1 MANDKD
7 KTSGARTPQEDAED
21 AGSGRRGLFG
31 LWNKL
36 DDAMQSGRGGD
47 RPVETSSRAVAP
59 SSAVQDDIAIKRA
72 RPSGAVRMLLPEGCI
87 IEGSLKSASDT
98 EIAGRVQGDVTVQGR
113 LLLGASGVIAGNV
126 RAASCLIEGKV
137 EGKVE
142 CSDDV
147 ELSRTGRLNADV
159 SAGKRVNIAGQVLG
173 NVNTPGV
180 LRLATSA
187 QVQGDMYARN
197 LVMEEGATLNG
208 QCIMRPQQPQNSGEK
223 KG

>member
-1 MANDKD
+1 MANEKNKAPDN
-7 KTSGARTPQEDAED
+7 RTRQEDSGVS
-21 AGSGRRGLFG
+21 GSERKGLFG
-31 LWNKL
+31 LLNKRL
-36 DDAMQSGRGGD
+36 DDALQSGRGGE
-47 RPVETSSRAVAP
+47 RPSEPATRAV
-59 SSAVQDDIAIKRA
+59 SATSAAQDDIAIKRA
-72 RPSGAVRMLLPEGCI
+72 RASGAVRMLLPEGCI
-87 IEGSLKSASDT
+87 IEGSLKSSSDA

-126 RAASCLIEGKV
+126 RASACLVEGKV

-180 LRLATSA
+180 LRLAATA

-208 QCIMRPQQPQNSGEK
+208 QCIMRPQQPQRNGEK
-223 KG
+223 A